1 MQSALVEMEIEVSSL
16 TADAVN
22 EVANEVGATAEQTAA
37 YLLTEGFS
45 NLQARRF

>member
-1 MQSALVEMEIEVSSL
+1 MQAATVELDIEVSNL

-22 EVANEVGATAEQTAA
+22 EVANAVGVTAEQTAA
-37 YLLTEGFS
+37 FLLAEGFS